1 MKGTTMNYIAT
12 ARTKAESLM
21 PATLVLPTMLAVNTL
36 ALFALNSV
44 GGIPNWI
51 KTAAAL
57 LLSF

>member
-1 MKGTTMNYIAT
+1 MNYIAT

-36 ALFALNSV
+36 ALFALNSL